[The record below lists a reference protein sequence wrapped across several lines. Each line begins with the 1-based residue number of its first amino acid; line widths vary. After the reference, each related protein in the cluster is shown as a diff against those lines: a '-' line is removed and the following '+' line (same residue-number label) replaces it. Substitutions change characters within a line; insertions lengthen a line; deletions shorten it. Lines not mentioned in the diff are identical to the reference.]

1 MHCCTGKLVFG
12 NHSSFLPSAGNYKE
26 KCYLAIRSIPSMP
39 AGMDDSFLLLQKK
52 LDKGI
57 SKRFSLGRF
66 LKMIFSNSRVILNSE
81 SMDID
86 RGSWN

>member
-1 MHCCTGKLVFG
+1 
-12 NHSSFLPSAGNYKE
+12 
-26 KCYLAIRSIPSMP
+26 MP
-39 AGMDDSFLLLQKK
+39 AGMDDSFLLLQKKK